1 MNLNLTPVEVNID
14 IESLSLERDAFYNVC
29 FIAEHDTAERH
40 ITVNVLKDLLDAG
53 YTRDSLAYNF
63 CVGVF
68 SQQTMPQVFIRAK
81 RASETYQQ
89 AYDAESNEGYYF
101 LVIQSKDDSVISSFE
116 SHVNS
121 SGDSKLLFHS
131 SDTNPLLNKKIVH
144 YTHKLID
151 VDKDVTDLIYIN
163 VKDHYINKAYDL
175 GYTTRDFDIL
185 SSEDFQRA
193 RLAYPESAWIA
204 TCGNVFPSTVQWL
217 YKYLAKVEVNKDK
230 AIPNLS
236 NTSSMVIDNKAT
248 VGSGMTAQGIA
259 IHEQVS
265 LDWVQW
271 ALSRKVW
278 STLYNNEKINA
289 TQGGLALIVNDA
301 KQVLDVAVEE
311 GIFSEYRITDTNIDA
326 RSNKVS
332 LYFTATL
339 VQSILNVEVNG
350 SLHY

>member
-1 MNLNLTPVEVNID
+1 MNLNLTPVQVNID

-29 FIAEHDTAERH
+29 FIAENDVAERT
-40 ITVNVLKDLLDAG
+40 ITVNTLKDLLDAG

-68 SQQTMPQVFIRAK
+68 SQQTMSQLFIRAK
-81 RASETYQQ
+81 RSSETYQQ
-89 AYDAESNEGYYF
+89 AYDAEPNGDYYF
-101 LVIQSKDDSVISSFE
+101 IVIQSKDNNVIANFNT
-116 SHVNS
+116 HINS
-121 SGDSKLLFHS
+121 SVGSKLLFHS
-131 SDTNPLLNKKIVH
+131 SNTEPLLNRKIVH
-144 YTHKLID
+144 YTQKLID
-151 VDKDVTDLIYIN
+151 VDKDVTDVIYIN
-163 VKDHYINKAYDL
+163 VKDHYINAAYQL
-175 GYTTRDFDIL
+175 GYTTRDFDLL

-204 TCGNVFPSTVQWL
+204 TCGDVFPSTIQWL
-217 YKYLAKVEVNKDK
+217 YKYLAKVEVNKDRV
-230 AIPNLS
+230 IHNLS
-236 NTSSMVIDNKAT
+236 STSAMVIDNKAT
-248 VGSGMTAQGIA
+248 VGSGMTTQGIA

-278 STLYNNEKINA
+278 SSLYNNEKINA

-301 KQVLDVAVEE
+301 KQVLDVAVQE
-311 GIFSEYRITDTNIDA
+311 GIFSQYRITDTNIDA

-339 VQSILNVEVNG
+339 VQSILNLEVNG